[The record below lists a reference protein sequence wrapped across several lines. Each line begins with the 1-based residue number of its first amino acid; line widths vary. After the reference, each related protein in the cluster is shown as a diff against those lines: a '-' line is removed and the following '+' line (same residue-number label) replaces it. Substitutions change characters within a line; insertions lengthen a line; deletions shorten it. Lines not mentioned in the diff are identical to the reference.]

1 MKQVKQV
8 VGIDV
13 SMDEFEVQFGITDQ
27 ELHHE
32 YPAGAQFANKVTGF
46 RRLERWAQKLS
57 RGSKA
62 PVWFVMEATGTY
74 HEQLAYYLHERGHRV
89 VVVLPTKL
97 KYFMK
102 SLDNKSKTDRL
113 DARAIAQFGLERTLE
128 PWTPPS
134 AQLRTLKILARE
146 YDALV
151 QQAVKVRN
159 QMHAKDHAYT
169 PPPETIARLREQ
181 HRLLVRQMKAVQ
193 AQIRAIVTQ
202 DQELSGRIANITSAQ
217 GVGFMTAVRVIAE
230 TGGFHLIHNA
240 KQLTS
245 YAGYDVVIRQSGK
258 RVGKPAISHKG
269 NAHLRRAVY
278 MPALAAIRCN
288 PALRR
293 FYQRLTR
300 TKANKKIALVAVARK
315 LLCLIYALWRTN
327 APYDPHYAGA

>member
-1 MKQVKQV
+1 MERVKQV
-8 VGIDV
+8 VGIDI
-13 SMDEFEVQFGITDQ
+13 SMDEFDVQFGVTDQ
-27 ELHHE
+27 ELQHE
-32 YPAGAQFANKVTGF
+32 YPAGAQFANKATGF
-46 RRLERWAQKLS
+46 RRLERWARKLTQ
-57 RGSKA
+57 GSKA
-62 PVWFVMEATGTY
+62 PVWFVMEATGSY

-89 VVVLPTKL
+89 VIVLPTK
-97 KYFMK
+97 MK
-102 SLDNKSKTDRL
+102 NFIKTLDNKSKTDRL

-151 QQAVKVRN
+151 QQAVKVGN

-193 AQIRAIVTQ
+193 AQIRAIVEE
-202 DQELSGRIANITSAQ
+202 DQELNGRIANITSAK
-217 GVGFMTAVRVIAE
+217 GVGFMTAVRVVAE
-230 TGGFHLIHNA
+230 TGGFHLIRNA

-269 NAHLRRAVY
+269 NSHLRRAVY
-278 MPALAAIRCN
+278 MPALAAIRFN
-288 PALRR
+288 PTLRR
-293 FYQRLTR
+293 FYLRLVQSKR
-300 TKANKKIALVAVARK
+300 NKKVALVAVARK